1 MNDFAERISM
11 GNYLEDI
18 LSQPK
23 QLERLYKEYS
33 AESIL
38 SNKLKRL
45 SEYKWKNIVFTGMGS
60 SHFCAVSAGIYL
72 KEKGIDNQVI
82 STGELL
88 YYEKGI
94 LNEETLLILISQS
107 GESAETIKL
116 LEELPDRTFVVGVTN
131 ELGSTLAKKSSLV
144 CPLFVDREES
154 VTTRTYLASVCVCL
168 WIAEAIAGE
177 VCHNMTGK
185 IKCGVECLTN
195 AISEVERY
203 KGDIE
208 EFAKGCKVIAVMGR
222 GYSMGSVL
230 AGSLFLREV
239 AKIPAMD
246 FDEAEFKHG
255 PLEMVESGFKAVVFA
270 PEGKGMQINAR
281 MAESIVNK
289 GGEVLLITDK
299 NCEVLQDSRLKVI
312 RLESAEEFLVT
323 LFQIVPVQILADTIA
338 QNRGICPGK
347 FRWSSKV
354 TSSEYE

>member
-1 MNDFAERISM
+1 MSAICRQRRISD
-11 GNYLEDI
+11 NEDI
-18 LSQPK
+18 FGFC
-23 QLERLYKEYS
+23 
-33 AESIL
+33 
-38 SNKLKRL
+38 
-45 SEYKWKNIVFTGMGS
+45 IV
-60 SHFCAVSAGIYL
+60 
-72 KEKGIDNQVI
+72 
-82 STGELL
+82 
-88 YYEKGI
+88 
-94 LNEETLLILISQS
+94 
-107 GESAETIKL
+107 
-116 LEELPDRTFVVGVTN
+116 R
-131 ELGSTLAKKSSLV
+131 
-144 CPLFVDREES
+144 
-154 VTTRTYLASVCVCL
+154 L

-185 IKCGVECLTN
+185 IKYGVECLTN

-222 GYSMGSVL
+222 GYFHGKCI
-230 AGSLFLREV
+230 GGIIIFERGG
-239 AKIPAMD
+239 KDWPAMD

-255 PLEMVESGFKAVVFA
+255 PLEMVESGFKAVIFA

-347 FRWSSKV
+347 IPM
-354 TSSEYE
+354 E